1 MQPSFLMTPSHDGFL
16 MRPTALFF
24 LLTAVFCADL
34 ARSDDAATSAPAPFS
49 ASRRVMII
57 SAETQV
63 FAGDQPV
70 GRIPPGSIV
79 DYMQEN
85 GEFLLVPRYNGWIDR
100 KNAIAVERAL
110 EYCNQLVANDGSS
123 LAYHFRGIAHSEL
136 GNLREAWDDYN
147 EAINQGLMEAS
158 VYINRGI
165 IAQRAGSLEMALADY
180 TKAIELE
187 PNSVF
192 AWHNRAIVR
201 AEMEQWAESLT
212 DSAEAIRINPNFA
225 EAYNARGQTLQ
236 MHGDLVEAE
245 ADFTKAVE
253 LFPTFASAVAN
264 RAYNRVLQENYA
276 GAIEDYY
283 RAIRLVPD
291 DAVLLN
297 DAAWLLATC
306 PEIEYC
312 NGDHAVQL
320 ALRACEL
327 TEHKEFDFLDT
338 LATAYARQENWQEAV
353 RWEQQALSMA
363 PAEAAPDLQG
373 RLQLFQQLRPF
384 TDAAQ

>member
-1 MQPSFLMTPSHDGFL
+1 
-16 MRPTALFF
+16 
-24 LLTAVFCADL
+24 
-34 ARSDDAATSAPAPFS
+34 
-49 ASRRVMII
+49 
-57 SAETQV
+57 
-63 FAGDQPV
+63 
-70 GRIPPGSIV
+70 
-79 DYMQEN
+79 
-85 GEFLLVPRYNGWIDR
+85 
-100 KNAIAVERAL
+100 
-110 EYCNQLVANDGSS
+110 
-123 LAYHFRGIAHSEL
+123 
-136 GNLREAWDDYN
+136 
-147 EAINQGLMEAS
+147 
-158 VYINRGI
+158 
-165 IAQRAGSLEMALADY
+165 
-180 TKAIELE
+180 
-187 PNSVF
+187 
-192 AWHNRAIVR
+192 
-201 AEMEQWAESLT
+201 MEQWAESLT

-320 ALRACEL
+320 ARARLRVDRSQGIRLPRHAGDGVCPTGEL
-327 TEHKEFDFLDT
+327 AGSRALGAAGT
-338 LATAYARQENWQEAV
+338 LHGTCRG
-353 RWEQQALSMA
+353 RA
-363 PAEAAPDLQG
+363 PICRDDCNSFSNCDRSPMRRNQS
-373 RLQLFQQLRPF
+373 R
-384 TDAAQ
+384 

>member
-1 MQPSFLMTPSHDGFL
+1 MRTLFLTTPSSNRFP
-16 MRPTALFF
+16 MKPSALIY
-24 LLTAVFCADL
+24 LLTIVLCADF
-34 ARSDDAATSAPAPFS
+34 ARCDDTQAAAPAGFS

-57 SAETQV
+57 SGETQV

-79 DYMQEN
+79 DYMQES

-100 KNAIAVERAL
+100 KNAVPIERAL
-110 EYCNQLVANDGSS
+110 DYCNQLVANDGSS

-147 EAINQGLMEAS
+147 EAINQGLTEAS

-165 IAQRAGSLEMALADY
+165 IAQRAGSLQMALDDY

-187 PNSVF
+187 PNSIF

-201 AEMEQWAESLT
+201 AEMEQWAESLA
-212 DSAEAIRINPNFA
+212 DSAEAIRLNPNFA
-225 EAYNARGQTLQ
+225 EAYNARGQTYQ
-236 MHGDLVEAE
+236 MHGDLAEAE
-245 ADFTKAVE
+245 EDFTKAAE
-253 LFPTFASAVAN
+253 LFPTFTAAIAN
-264 RAYNRVLQENYA
+264 RAFNRVLQQNYA

-283 RAIRLVPD
+283 RAIRLSPD
-291 DAVLLN
+291 DSTLLN

-306 PEIEYC
+306 PQIEYC

-320 ALRACEL
+320 AQRACEL
-327 TEHKEFDFLDT
+327 TEHREFDFLDT
-338 LATAYARQENWQEAV
+338 LAAAYARQENWAEAV
-353 RWEQQALSMA
+353 RWEQQAIAIA
-363 PAEAAPDLQG
+363 PADAAPELQS
-373 RLQLFQQLRPF
+373 RLQLFQQSKPF
-384 TDAAQ
+384 TDTAE